1 MKNKNKMTLSGIGP
15 RLFLSTLPFAVL
27 SMLINIKNPSF
38 LAMPYLNCILAKT
51 VGFLWLAIGIVF
63 MLVSGRIFFKGFKS
77 GKLITH
83 GTYSLCRN
91 PLYAS
96 FIMFFLPSLV
106 LIFYSGLILAADIA
120 LYVNFKILIK
130 EEEITLR
137 QTFGDEYDSYAK
149 KVNQIL
155 PIPKFWK

>member
-1 MKNKNKMTLSGIGP
+1 
-15 RLFLSTLPFAVL
+15 
-27 SMLINIKNPSF
+27 
-38 LAMPYLNCILAKT
+38 
-51 VGFLWLAIGIVF
+51 
-63 MLVSGRIFFKGFKS
+63 
-77 GKLITH
+77 
-83 GTYSLCRN
+83 
-91 PLYAS
+91 
-96 FIMFFLPSLV
+96 MFFLPSLV